1 MNPSPSAA
9 GAMHSRDLW
18 PWAIVGVMVLALT
31 TSAGVWLGG
40 TLGAALNGAGWHAP
54 AFSVTLLATL
64 LTKGSGALWPQASP
78 VAVYCGIVL
87 VFGVA
92 TAAVVVPV
100 WRLINRSRSRT
111 KGLAGRRELAGML
124 PAGIERRARELR
136 PSLKNEAELHPDQ
149 TGNLLG
155 DLDPDGPELRSSFE
169 DVELD
174 LMAPRAGKSTGIAV
188 PRVLRANGA
197 VLLTSNK
204 SDVYA
209 VTRAARERTGT
220 VWTFDPQGIAHSPR
234 GMWWN
239 ILADCHTIEG
249 ARRLA
254 GHFVASVND
263 DASKKDFW
271 ISAAQ
276 NTLTAL
282 FLAAARGGAAVTD
295 LLGWLADPA
304 DRTPVDLLRDADMI
318 AMAEQLQGTVRG
330 AVETRD
336 GIYETA
342 RQCVACL
349 LDPEI
354 AAWVQPDPMLPEFRP
369 HEHVLGRDTLYLLS
383 KDGGGSAA
391 GVIAGLADAT
401 LRAGVIAAERMGG
414 RLDPPM
420 TAVLDEAANVCR
432 ISDLPDLY
440 SHLGSR
446 GINVV
451 TLLQSYRQGSRVW
464 GEAGMDAL
472 WSAAT
477 VKLLGAGLDDA
488 DFVDKVSKLVGQQ
501 DVKTA
506 SYSHSKEGGSHSVS
520 YRLDPILP
528 PDKIRAL
535 PKGTALLLATG
546 IRPALIRLRPWFKEP
561 GAGAISAEAKAEAE
575 AITQRAARAWAGS
588 GPGGAAPAQA
598 SVGVEHSAD
607 DEDAYDDE
615 DVYDD
620 DPYPSDISRPP
631 PPSPWGEP
639 VDSEDDEDV
648 GEAVLLEKDPR
659 IEDVDRTESSGFVA
673 PEAPAGSGPPHG
685 LPDDAFRWTREAT
698 T

>member
-1 MNPSPSAA
+1 MSA
-9 GAMHSRDLW
+9 GGGSRGSGSELA
-18 PWAIVGVMVLALT
+18 PWAIVIGAGVALVVF
-31 TSAGVWLGG
+31 GVVWLGG
-40 TLGAALNGAGWHAP
+40 TVGAAVAGAGWNP
-54 AFSVTLLATL
+54 PPFVMSAFVDLLSH
-64 LTKGSGALWPQASP
+64 GPGRLWPGAP
-78 VAVYCGIVL
+78 
-87 VFGVA
+87 
-92 TAAVVVPV
+92 AVVVLAGIVVVLALALLPV
-100 WRLINRSRSRT
+100 VLVLNTLLRGRSKS
-111 KGLAGRRELAGML
+111 KGLAGVRELASMA
-124 PAGIERRARELR
+124 PAGITARARDLR
-136 PSLKNEAELHPDQ
+136 PSLKGIKDLDPDE

-174 LMAPRAGKSTGIAV
+174 LMAPRAGKSTGIAI
-188 PRVLRANGA
+188 PRVLRARGA

-209 VTRAARERTGT
+209 VTRAEREKIGR
-220 VWTFDPQGIAHSPR
+220 VWTFDPQGIAHAPR
-234 GMWWN
+234 EMWWN
-239 ILADCHTIEG
+239 LLSDCGTIEG

-263 DASKKDFW
+263 DSSKKDFW

-282 FLAAARGGAAVTD
+282 FLAAADGRATVTD
-295 LLGWLADPA
+295 LLTWLADPA
-304 DRTPVDLLRDADMI
+304 DRSPIDLLRDMGMP

-342 RQCVACL
+342 RQCAACL

-354 AAWVQPDPMLPEFRP
+354 LAWVTPDPNLPEFRP
-369 HEHVLGRDTLYLLS
+369 HEHVLTRDTLYLLS

-391 GVIAGLADAT
+391 GVIAGLADTT
-401 LRAGVIAAERMGG
+401 LRAGVMAAERMGG

-477 VKLLGAGLDDA
+477 IKLLGAGLDDA
-488 DFVDKVSKLVGQQ
+488 DFVDKVSKLVGQR
-501 DVKTA
+501 DVSTL
-506 SYSHSKEGGSHSVS
+506 SVS
-520 YRLDPILP
+520 KSRDGTSRSTSFRLDPILP
-528 PDKIRAL
+528 PDRIRAL

-546 IRPALIRLRPWFKEP
+546 VKPALIRLRPWYKEP
-561 GAGAISAEAKAEAE
+561 GAAAISAAAAKETE
-575 AITQRAARAWAGS
+575 AITLRAAQKWS
-588 GPGGAAPAQA
+588 GHA
-598 SVGVEHSAD
+598 VEQQ
-607 DEDAYDDE
+607 
-615 DVYDD
+615 
-620 DPYPSDISRPP
+620 P
-631 PPSPWGEP
+631 
-639 VDSEDDEDV
+639 
-648 GEAVLLEKDPR
+648 
-659 IEDVDRTESSGFVA
+659 
-673 PEAPAGSGPPHG
+673 
-685 LPDDAFRWTREAT
+685 
-698 T
+698 

>member
-1 MNPSPSAA
+1 MVKGA
-9 GAMHSRDLW
+9 GGKAQAGEFA
-18 PWAIVGVMVLALT
+18 PWAIVVVAVVGWLVFG
-31 TSAGVWLGG
+31 GVWFGG
-40 TLGAALNGAGWHAP
+40 TLGAAL
-54 AFSVTLLATL
+54 T
-64 LTKGSGALWPQASP
+64 GSGWNPPPFVLSTFTTLFTEGTAPLWPGASSAGV
-78 VAVYCGIVL
+78 VAGIGV
-87 VFGVA
+87 VFGGVIA
-92 TAAVVVPV
+92 LGVLAVRWVL
-100 WRLINRSRSRT
+100 RYASRE
-111 KGLAGRRELAGML
+111 KGLAGAKEMAAMA
-124 PAGIERRARELR
+124 PAGIAARARELR
-136 PSLKNEAELHPDQ
+136 PSLKGREHLHPDE

-155 DLDPDGPELRSSFE
+155 DLDPKGPELRSSYE

-188 PRVLRANGA
+188 PRVLRAQGA

-209 VTRAARERTGT
+209 VTRAAREEAGR
-220 VWTFDPQGIAHSPR
+220 VWTFDPQGIAHTPR
-234 GMWWN
+234 EMWWD
-239 ILADCHTIEG
+239 ILSDCHTIEG

-263 DASKKDFW
+263 DQSKKDFW

-276 NTLTAL
+276 NTLTSL
-282 FLAAARGGAAVTD
+282 FLAAARGGGSVLD

-304 DRTPVDLLRDADMI
+304 DRTPVDLLRDVEMV

-354 AAWVQPDPMLPEFRP
+354 VKWVTPDPALPQFKP
-369 HEHVLGRDTLYLLS
+369 HEHVLAKDTLYLLS

-401 LRAGVIAAERMGG
+401 MRAGVIAAERMGG

-440 SHLGSR
+440 SHFGSR

-477 VKLLGAGLDDA
+477 IKLLGAGLDDA
-488 DFVDKVSKLVGQQ
+488 DFVEKVSKLVGNQ

-506 SYSHSKEGGSHSVS
+506 SWSRSKDGTSRSYS
-520 YRLDPILP
+520 YRLDPVLP
-528 PDKIRAL
+528 ADKIRAL

-546 IRPALIRLRPWFKEP
+546 VRPALIRLRPWYKEP
-561 GAGAISAEAKAEAE
+561 DAGAISAAAKAETA
-575 AITQRAARAWAGS
+575 AITERAARAWAGS
-588 GPGGAAPAQA
+588 AAAPVESA
-598 SVGVEHSAD
+598 SRWQR
-607 DEDAYDDE
+607 DA
-615 DVYDD
+615 VSLRK
-620 DPYPSDISRPP
+620 P
-631 PPSPWGEP
+631 
-639 VDSEDDEDV
+639 
-648 GEAVLLEKDPR
+648 
-659 IEDVDRTESSGFVA
+659 
-673 PEAPAGSGPPHG
+673 
-685 LPDDAFRWTREAT
+685 
-698 T
+698 

>member
-1 MNPSPSAA
+1 MTGRPPAT
-9 GAMHSRDLW
+9 GGMHELA
-18 PWAIVGVMVLALT
+18 PWAIVAVAAASLCVFTVGWA
-31 TSAGVWLGG
+31 GG
-40 TLGAALNGAGWHAP
+40 TLGAGVTGHGWDAPPFALSTAGHLVADGAGGVWPGTPP
-54 AFSVTLLATL
+54 AAVYGGMLALLALISMPTVFL
-64 LTKGSGALWPQASP
+64 LR
-78 VAVYCGIVL
+78 
-87 VFGVA
+87 F
-92 TAAVVVPV
+92 
-100 WRLINRSRSRT
+100 RLARAGRT
-111 KGLAGRRELAGML
+111 KGLAGRRELAAMC
-124 PAGIERRARELR
+124 PKSIEARARELR
-136 PSLKNEAELHPDQ
+136 PSLKGRTQLHPDE

-155 DLDPDGPELRSSFE
+155 DLDPKGPELRSSYE

-188 PRVLRANGA
+188 PRVLRAQGA

-209 VTRAARERTGT
+209 VTRAEREKAGR
-220 VWTFDPQGIAHSPR
+220 VWTFDPQGIAHTER
-234 GMWWN
+234 AMWWN
-239 ILADCHTIEG
+239 LLGDCHTIEG

-263 DASKKDFW
+263 DTAKKDFW

-282 FLAAARGGAAVTD
+282 FLAAARGGAPVQD

-304 DRTPVDLLRDADMI
+304 DRTPIDLLRDAGML

-342 RQCVACL
+342 RQTVSCL

-354 AAWVQPDPMLPEFRP
+354 LAWVTPDPYLPEFRP
-369 HEHVLGRDTLYLLS
+369 DRHVVGRDTLYLLS

-401 LRAGVIAAERMGG
+401 MRAGVMAAERMGG
-414 RLDPPM
+414 RLDPPL

-440 SHLGSR
+440 SHFGSR

-451 TLLQSYRQGSRVW
+451 TLLQSYRQGARVW
-464 GEAGMDAL
+464 GEVGMDAL

-488 DFVDKVSKLVGQQ
+488 DFVQKISTLVGQH
-501 DVKTA
+501 DVRTPSVSRSKDGSQR
-506 SYSHSKEGGSHSVS
+506 SYS
-520 YRLDPILP
+520 YRQESILP

-546 IRPALIRLRPWFKEP
+546 IRPALIRLRPWYKEP
-561 GAGAISAEAKAEAE
+561 GAGLISAQAKAESN
-575 AITQRAARAWAGS
+575 AITERAAARLT
-588 GPGGAAPAQA
+588 GGVALEKKSRWVRDAAPM
-598 SVGVEHSAD
+598 
-607 DEDAYDDE
+607 
-615 DVYDD
+615 
-620 DPYPSDISRPP
+620 
-631 PPSPWGEP
+631 
-639 VDSEDDEDV
+639 
-648 GEAVLLEKDPR
+648 
-659 IEDVDRTESSGFVA
+659 
-673 PEAPAGSGPPHG
+673 
-685 LPDDAFRWTREAT
+685 
-698 T
+698 

>member
-1 MNPSPSAA
+1 MSPSAA
-9 GAMHSRDLW
+9 GGMHGRDLW
-18 PWAIVGVMVLALT
+18 PWAIVGVTGLALT
-31 TSAGVWLGG
+31 TSAGIWLGG
-40 TLGAALNGAGWHAP
+40 TMGAALNGAGWQP
-54 AFSVTLLATL
+54 PPFSLTLLATL
-64 LTKGSGALWPQASP
+64 FTEGSGALWPQASP
-78 VAVYCGIVL
+78 IAVYCGIVL
-87 VFGVA
+87 VFAAA
-92 TAAVVVPV
+92 TAAIVLPV
-100 WRLINRSRSRT
+100 WKLASRSRSRT
-111 KGLAGRRELAGML
+111 KGLAGRRELASML
-124 PAGIERRARELR
+124 PAGIEKRARELR
-136 PSLKNEAELHPDQ
+136 PSVKNEPELHPDQ

-155 DLDPDGPELRSSFE
+155 DLEPDGTELRSSFE

-209 VTRAARERTGT
+209 VTRAERQKAGL
-220 VWTFDPQGIAHSPR
+220 VWTFDPQGIAHTPR

-239 ILADCHTIEG
+239 MLADCHTIEG

-282 FLAAARGGAAVTD
+282 FLAAARGGAAVND

-354 AAWVQPDPMLPEFRP
+354 AAWVQPDPWLPEFRP

-401 LRAGVIAAERMGG
+401 LRAGVMAAERMGG

-451 TLLQSYRQGSRVW
+451 TLLQSYRQGARVW

-477 VKLLGAGLDDA
+477 IKLLGAGLDDA

-501 DVKTA
+501 DVKTS
-506 SYSHSKEGGSHSVS
+506 SYSSSKDGGSRSVS

-561 GAGAISAEAKAEAE
+561 GAAAISAAAKAETE
-575 AITQRAARAWAGS
+575 AITQRAAQAWAGHAV
-588 GPGGAAPAQA
+588 GA
-598 SVGVEHSAD
+598 
-607 DEDAYDDE
+607 
-615 DVYDD
+615 
-620 DPYPSDISRPP
+620 
-631 PPSPWGEP
+631 
-639 VDSEDDEDV
+639 
-648 GEAVLLEKDPR
+648 
-659 IEDVDRTESSGFVA
+659 
-673 PEAPAGSGPPHG
+673 EAPAGTGVGVEQSAYAPDDGYAPYPGDAVYAEDTGYPGGATFPGNPPHPG
-685 LPDDAFRWTREAT
+685 NPPYPENPPYPGVPTYQETIGYAEADAGGPESNGSADGYAPPSGHADHRLKWTREAT
-698 T
+698 P

>member
-1 MNPSPSAA
+1 MSGPRA
-9 GAMHSRDLW
+9 GGDLSDQL
-18 PWAIVGVMVLALT
+18 PWAIASIAGTGLT
-31 TSAGVWLGG
+31 LFTVAWAGG
-40 TLGAALNGAGWHAP
+40 TLGAGLSGHGFDAPPFALSTISRLTSDGPAP
-54 AFSVTLLATL
+54 
-64 LTKGSGALWPQASP
+64 LWPTAP
-78 VAVYCGIVL
+78 PPAVYAGMLGLLLLI
-87 VFGVA
+87 
-92 TAAVVVPV
+92 AVPLALAV
-100 WRLINRSRSRT
+100 RLLMDRSGHT
-111 KGLAGRRELAGML
+111 KGLAGRRELVAMC
-124 PAGIERRARELR
+124 PKGIEARARELR
-136 PSLKNEAELHPDQ
+136 PTLKGREQLHPDE

-155 DLDPDGPELRSSFE
+155 DLDPKGPELRSSYE

-188 PRVLRANGA
+188 PRVLRAQGA

-209 VTRAARERTGT
+209 VTRAEREKAGT
-220 VWTFDPQGIAHSPR
+220 VWTFDPQGIAHTPR
-234 GMWWN
+234 AMWWN
-239 ILADCHTIEG
+239 LLGECHTIEG

-263 DASKKDFW
+263 DTAKKDFW

-282 FLAAARGGAAVTD
+282 FLAAARGKASVVD

-304 DRTPVDLLRDADMI
+304 DRTPVDLLREAGLV

-342 RQCVACL
+342 RQTVSCL

-354 AAWVQPDPMLPEFRP
+354 LAWVTPDPEMPEFRP
-369 HEHVLGRDTLYLLS
+369 AEHVLGQDTLYLLS

-391 GVIAGLADAT
+391 GVIAGIADAT
-401 LRAGVIAAERMGG
+401 MRAGVVAAERMGG
-414 RLDPPM
+414 RLDPPL

-440 SHLGSR
+440 SHFGSR

-451 TLLQSYRQGSRVW
+451 TLLQSYRQGARVW
-464 GEAGMDAL
+464 GEVGMDAL

-488 DFVDKVSKLVGQQ
+488 DFVQKISTLVGQH
-501 DVKTA
+501 DVRTPSISRSKDGTSR
-506 SYSHSKEGGSHSVS
+506 SYS
-520 YRLDPILP
+520 YRQEAVLP

-546 IRPALIRLRPWFKEP
+546 VKPALIRLRPWYKEP
-561 GAGAISAEAKAEAE
+561 GAGAISAAAKAETA
-575 AITQRAARAWAGS
+575 AITERAARRLTG
-588 GPGGAAPAQA
+588 
-598 SVGVEHSAD
+598 
-607 DEDAYDDE
+607 
-615 DVYDD
+615 
-620 DPYPSDISRPP
+620 
-631 PPSPWGEP
+631 
-639 VDSEDDEDV
+639 
-648 GEAVLLEKDPR
+648 LTLEK
-659 IEDVDRTESSGFVA
+659 
-673 PEAPAGSGPPHG
+673 
-685 LPDDAFRWTREAT
+685 
-698 T
+698 

>member
-1 MNPSPSAA
+1 MAVFAVSAGVFGCVWLGATIGAALTGSGWSPPPFAA
-9 GAMHSRDLW
+9 STAVRLVEEGPGRLW
-18 PWAIVGVMVLALT
+18 PGASAFGVYAGIVGVF
-31 TSAGVWLGG
+31 AGV
-40 TLGAALNGAGWHAP
+40 
-54 AFSVTLLATL
+54 VTPVVLLAQKVL
-64 LTKGSGALWPQASP
+64 KGS
-78 VAVYCGIVL
+78 
-87 VFGVA
+87 
-92 TAAVVVPV
+92 
-100 WRLINRSRSRT
+100 SRKT
-111 KGLAGRRELAGML
+111 GLAGEKELAAL
-124 PAGIERRARELR
+124 APKGIAARARDLR
-136 PSLKNEAELHPDQ
+136 PSLAGITELHPDD

-155 DLDPDGPELRSSFE
+155 NLEPDGPELRSSFE

-174 LMAPRAGKSTGIAV
+174 LMAPRAGKSTGIAI
-188 PRVLRANGA
+188 PRVLRARGA

-209 VTRAARERTGT
+209 VTREARDEVGK
-220 VWTFDPQGIAHSPR
+220 VWTFDPQGIAHTPR
-234 GMWWN
+234 EMWWDM
-239 ILADCHTIEG
+239 LAECVSIEG

-282 FLAAARGGAAVTD
+282 FLAAARGKASVVD

-304 DRTPVDLLRDADMI
+304 DRTPVDLLRDAQMT
-318 AMAEQLQGTVRG
+318 ALAEQLQGTVQG

-354 AAWVQPDPMLPEFRP
+354 VAWVTPDPYLPEFRP
-369 HEHVLGRDTLYLLS
+369 HEHVLRRDTLYLLS

-391 GVIAGLADAT
+391 GVIAGLADMT
-401 LRAGVIAAERMGG
+401 MRAGVVAAERMGG

-440 SHLGSR
+440 SHFGSR

-464 GEAGMDAL
+464 GEAGMDAM

-477 VKLLGAGLDDA
+477 IKLLGAGLDDA
-488 DFVDKVSKLVGQQ
+488 DFVDKISRLVGQH
-501 DVKTA
+501 DVSTV
-506 SYSHSKEGGSHSVS
+506 SVSKSKDGTSRSIS

-528 PDKIRAL
+528 PDRIRAL

-546 IRPALIRLRPWFKEP
+546 VRPALIRLRPWFKEP
-561 GAGAISAEAKAEAE
+561 NAGPISAASKREVE
-575 AITQRAARAWAGS
+575 AITQRAAQKWQQHA
-588 GPGGAAPAQA
+588 
-598 SVGVEHSAD
+598 VENM
-607 DEDAYDDE
+607 
-615 DVYDD
+615 
-620 DPYPSDISRPP
+620 
-631 PPSPWGEP
+631 EP
-639 VDSEDDEDV
+639 FQW
-648 GEAVLLEKDPR
+648 DPR
-659 IEDVDRTESSGFVA
+659 R
-673 PEAPAGSGPPHG
+673 
-685 LPDDAFRWTREAT
+685 
-698 T
+698 

>member
-1 MNPSPSAA
+1 MVKGA
-9 GAMHSRDLW
+9 GGKAQAGEFA
-18 PWAIVGVMVLALT
+18 PWAIVVVAVVG
-31 TSAGVWLGG
+31 WLVFGGIWFGG
-40 TLGAALNGAGWHAP
+40 TLGAALTGSGWHAP
-54 AFSVTLLATL
+54 PFVLSTFATL
-64 LTKGSGALWPQASP
+64 FTEGTASLWPGASSAGVVSGIGVVFGGV
-78 VAVYCGIVL
+78 VALGVL
-87 VFGVA
+87 VVRGVLRYA
-92 TAAVVVPV
+92 
-100 WRLINRSRSRT
+100 SRE
-111 KGLAGRRELAGML
+111 KGLAGSKEMAAMA
-124 PAGIERRARELR
+124 PAGIAARARELR
-136 PSLKNEAELHPDQ
+136 PSLKGREHLHPDE

-155 DLDPDGPELRSSFE
+155 DLDPKGPELRSSYE

-188 PRVLRANGA
+188 PRVLRAQGA

-209 VTRAARERTGT
+209 VTRAAREEAGR
-220 VWTFDPQGIAHSPR
+220 VWTFDPQGIAHTPR
-234 GMWWN
+234 EMWWD
-239 ILADCHTIEG
+239 ILSDCHTIEG

-263 DASKKDFW
+263 DQSKKDFW

-276 NTLTAL
+276 NTLTSL
-282 FLAAARGGAAVTD
+282 FLAAARGGGSVLD

-304 DRTPVDLLRDADMI
+304 DRTPVDLLRDVEMV

-354 AAWVQPDPMLPEFRP
+354 VKWVTPDPALPQFKP
-369 HEHVLGRDTLYLLS
+369 HEHVLAKDTLYLLS

-401 LRAGVIAAERMGG
+401 MRAGVIAAERMGG

-440 SHLGSR
+440 SHFGSR

-477 VKLLGAGLDDA
+477 IKLLGAGLDDA
-488 DFVDKVSKLVGQQ
+488 DFVEKVSKLVGNQ

-506 SYSHSKEGGSHSVS
+506 SWSRSKDGTSRSYS
-520 YRLDPILP
+520 YRLDPVLP
-528 PDKIRAL
+528 ADKIRAL

-546 IRPALIRLRPWFKEP
+546 VRPALIRLRPWYKEP
-561 GAGAISAEAKAEAE
+561 DAGAISAAAKAETA
-575 AITQRAARAWAGS
+575 AITERAARAWAGS
-588 GPGGAAPAQA
+588 AAAPVKSA
-598 SVGVEHSAD
+598 SRWQR
-607 DEDAYDDE
+607 DA
-615 DVYDD
+615 VSLRK
-620 DPYPSDISRPP
+620 P
-631 PPSPWGEP
+631 
-639 VDSEDDEDV
+639 
-648 GEAVLLEKDPR
+648 
-659 IEDVDRTESSGFVA
+659 
-673 PEAPAGSGPPHG
+673 
-685 LPDDAFRWTREAT
+685 
-698 T
+698 

>member
-1 MNPSPSAA
+1 MAPVSGTAA
-9 GAMHSRDLW
+9 KGKMYGSELA
-18 PWAIVGVMVLALT
+18 PWAIVLVAGACLVLFG
-31 TSAGVWLGG
+31 GVWLGG
-40 TLGAALNGAGWHAP
+40 TIGAALTGGGWHPP
-54 AFSVTLLATL
+54 AFALTTFGTL
-64 LTKGSGALWPQASP
+64 LTEGTGKLWPDASP
-78 VAVYCGIVL
+78 VGVTAGIVGL
-87 VFGVA
+87 FG
-92 TAAVVVPV
+92 AVVAVGV
-100 WRLINRSRSRT
+100 LAGHRVMRFLSRP
-111 KGLAGRRELAGML
+111 KGLAGRRELASMC
-124 PAGIERRARELR
+124 PDGIAARARDLR
-136 PSLKNEAELHPDQ
+136 PSLKGREKLHPDE

-155 DLDPDGPELRSSFE
+155 DLEPNGPELRSSFE

-188 PRVLRANGA
+188 PRVLRAQGA

-209 VTRAARERTGT
+209 VTRAEREKTGK
-220 VWTFDPQGIAHSPR
+220 VWTFDPQGIAHTPR
-234 GMWWN
+234 ELWWD

-263 DASKKDFW
+263 DQSKKDFW

-282 FLAAARGGAAVTD
+282 FLAAARGKASVLD
-295 LLGWLADPA
+295 LLAWLADPA
-304 DRTPVDLLRDADMI
+304 DRTPVDLLRDVNMI

-354 AAWVQPDPMLPEFRP
+354 VAWVTPDPHRP
-369 HEHVLGRDTLYLLS
+369 QFKPHQHVLTQDTLYLLS

-401 LRAGVIAAERMGG
+401 MRAGVVAAERMGG

-440 SHLGSR
+440 SHFGSR

-464 GEAGMDAL
+464 GEAGMDAM

-477 VKLLGAGLDDA
+477 IKLLGAGLDDA
-488 DFVDKVSKLVGQQ
+488 DFVEKISKLVGQA
-501 DVKTA
+501 DVRTPSISK
-506 SYSHSKEGGSHSVS
+506 SKEGTSRSYS
-520 YRLDPILP
+520 YRLDPVLP
-528 PDKIRAL
+528 ADKIRAL

-546 IRPALIRLRPWFKEP
+546 VRPALIRLRPWYKEP
-561 GAGAISAEAKAEAE
+561 GAGPISAAAKTEVA
-575 AITQRAARAWAGS
+575 AITERATRSWAGPAATGVEDAVGRWQRDAVSLHKRAA
-588 GPGGAAPAQA
+588 
-598 SVGVEHSAD
+598 D
-607 DEDAYDDE
+607 
-615 DVYDD
+615 
-620 DPYPSDISRPP
+620 
-631 PPSPWGEP
+631 
-639 VDSEDDEDV
+639 
-648 GEAVLLEKDPR
+648 
-659 IEDVDRTESSGFVA
+659 
-673 PEAPAGSGPPHG
+673 
-685 LPDDAFRWTREAT
+685 
-698 T
+698 

>member
-1 MNPSPSAA
+1 MTGG
-9 GAMHSRDLW
+9 GAPKGRTYGSELM
-18 PWAIVGVMVLALT
+18 PWAIVMVAGGFMLMFG
-31 TSAGVWLGG
+31 GVWFGG
-40 TLGAALNGAGWHAP
+40 TVGAAVTGSGWNPPPFAL
-54 AFSVTLLATL
+54 ATFGTLLSDGPKT
-64 LTKGSGALWPQASP
+64 LWPDASTTGVIAGIVVFFGVL
-78 VAVYCGIVL
+78 VAVVL
-87 VFGVA
+87 VVA
-92 TAAVVVPV
+92 
-100 WRLINRSRSRT
+100 RLVMRWVSRP
-111 KGLAGRRELAGML
+111 KGLAGRRELAGMG
-124 PAGIERRARELR
+124 PAGIAARARELR
-136 PSLKNEAELHPDQ
+136 PSLKGREHLHPDE

-155 DLDPDGPELRSSFE
+155 DLEPSGPELRSSYE

-188 PRVLRANGA
+188 PRVLRAQGA

-204 SDVYA
+204 SDVYS
-209 VTRAARERTGT
+209 VTRAEREKAGT
-220 VWTFDPQGIAHSPR
+220 VWTFDPQGIAHAPR
-234 GMWWN
+234 EMWWD
-239 ILADCHTIEG
+239 ILSDCHTIEG

-263 DASKKDFW
+263 DQSKKDFW

-282 FLAAARGGAAVTD
+282 FLAAARGKGSVLD
-295 LLGWLADPA
+295 LLAWLADPA
-304 DRTPVDLLRDADMI
+304 DRTPVDLLRDVNMV

-354 AAWVQPDPMLPEFRP
+354 VKWVTPDPSLPQFRP
-369 HEHVLGRDTLYLLS
+369 DVHVLGKDTLYLLS

-401 LRAGVIAAERMGG
+401 LRAGVVAAERTGG

-464 GEAGMDAL
+464 GDAGMDAL

-488 DFVDKVSKLVGQQ
+488 DFVEKISKLVGNQ
-501 DVKTA
+501 DIRTP
-506 SYSHSKEGGSHSVS
+506 SISRSKEGTSRSYS
-520 YRLDPILP
+520 YRLDPVLP

-546 IRPALIRLRPWFKEP
+546 VRPALIRLRPWYKEP
-561 GAGAISAEAKAEAE
+561 NAAVISAAAKAEVA
-575 AITQRAARAWAGS
+575 AITERAARAWSGTAG
-588 GPGGAAPAQA
+588 AQIA
-598 SVGVEHSAD
+598 DGVSRWQRSAVTLRKGTD
-607 DEDAYDDE
+607 
-615 DVYDD
+615 
-620 DPYPSDISRPP
+620 
-631 PPSPWGEP
+631 G
-639 VDSEDDEDV
+639 
-648 GEAVLLEKDPR
+648 
-659 IEDVDRTESSGFVA
+659 
-673 PEAPAGSGPPHG
+673 
-685 LPDDAFRWTREAT
+685 
-698 T
+698 

>member
-1 MNPSPSAA
+1 M
-9 GAMHSRDLW
+9 
-18 PWAIVGVMVLALT
+18 PWAVVMVT
-31 TSAGVWLGG
+31 GVGAVVFGGTWLGG
-40 TLGAALNGAGWHAP
+40 SLGAVLTGAGWDPPPFTMSTFTA
-54 AFSVTLLATL
+54 LLSDGPATL
-64 LTKGSGALWPQASP
+64 WPDASP
-78 VAVYCGIVL
+78 AAVTAGIVL
-87 VFGVA
+87 VFGLA
-92 TAAVVVPV
+92 GAAGVLAVHRVI
-100 WRLINRSRSRT
+100 RFTNRS
-111 KGLAGRRELAGML
+111 KGLAGKRELAAL
-124 PAGIERRARELR
+124 CPTGIAKRARELR
-136 PSLKNEAELHPDQ
+136 PSLKGRDDLHPDE

-155 DLDPDGPELRSSFE
+155 ELDPSGPVLRSSYE

-188 PRVLRANGA
+188 PRVLRAQGA

-209 VTRAARERTGT
+209 VTRAEREKAGR
-220 VWTFDPQGIAHSPR
+220 VWTFDPQSIAHAPR
-234 GMWWN
+234 EMWWD
-239 ILADCHTIEG
+239 ILADCHTMEG

-263 DASKKDFW
+263 DQSKKDFW

-282 FLAAARGGAAVTD
+282 FLAAARGRASLHD
-295 LLGWLADPA
+295 LLAWLADPA
-304 DRTPVDLLRDADMI
+304 DRTPVDLLRDAGLT

-354 AAWVQPDPMLPEFRP
+354 AAWVTPDPGLPQFDP
-369 HEHVLGRDTLYLLS
+369 HEHALGHDTLYLLS

-401 LRAGVIAAERMGG
+401 MRAGVIAAERMGG

-464 GEAGMDAL
+464 GDAGMDAM

-477 VKLLGAGLDDA
+477 IKLLGAGLDDA
-488 DFVDKVSKLVGQQ
+488 DFVEKVSKLVGNA
-501 DVKTA
+501 DVRTA
-506 SYSHSKEGGSHSVS
+506 SVSKSKDGTSRSYS
-520 YRLDPILP
+520 YRLDPVLP
-528 PDKIRAL
+528 ADRIRAL

-546 IRPALIRLRPWFKEP
+546 VRPALIRLRPWYKEP
-561 GAGAISAEAKAEAE
+561 NAGTISAAAKAETA
-575 AITQRAARAWAGS
+575 AITERATRAWS
-588 GPGGAAPAQA
+588 HTGGAGITDAVSRWQRDAVPLNKAVPPQD
-598 SVGVEHSAD
+598 GVPLRGDTA
-607 DEDAYDDE
+607 
-615 DVYDD
+615 
-620 DPYPSDISRPP
+620 
-631 PPSPWGEP
+631 W
-639 VDSEDDEDV
+639 
-648 GEAVLLEKDPR
+648 
-659 IEDVDRTESSGFVA
+659 
-673 PEAPAGSGPPHG
+673 
-685 LPDDAFRWTREAT
+685 
-698 T
+698 

>member
-1 MNPSPSAA
+1 MLTAA
-9 GAMHSRDLW
+9 GLFAVFGTAW
-18 PWAIVGVMVLALT
+18 F
-31 TSAGVWLGG
+31 GG
-40 TLGAALNGAGWHAP
+40 TLGSVLTGGGWHP
-54 AFSVTLLATL
+54 PPFRLATFEIL
-64 LTKGSGALWPQASP
+64 MTDGPATVWPRTSPTAVIAGMVLFLAS
-78 VAVYCGIVL
+78 VV
-87 VFGVA
+87 
-92 TAAVVVPV
+92 AAVVFTVRGV
-100 WRLINRSRSRT
+100 MRYVSRP
-111 KGLAGRRELAGML
+111 KGLAGRRELAGL
-124 PAGIERRARELR
+124 SPDGIAARARELR
-136 PSLKNEAELHPDQ
+136 PSLKNRSQLHPDE

-155 DLDPDGPELRSSFE
+155 DLEPSGPELRSSYE

-188 PRVLRANGA
+188 PRVLRAQGA

-209 VTRAARERTGT
+209 VTRAERAKSGT
-220 VWTFDPQGIAHSPR
+220 VWTFDPQGIAHTPR
-234 GMWWN
+234 EMWWDM
-239 ILADCHTIEG
+239 LADCHTIEG

-263 DASKKDFW
+263 DQSKKDFW

-282 FLAAARGGAAVTD
+282 FLAAARGKVSVLD
-295 LLGWLADPA
+295 LLAWLADPA
-304 DRTPVDLLRDADMI
+304 DRSPVDLLRDVRMT
-318 AMAEQLQGTVRG
+318 AMAEQLQGTMRG

-354 AAWVQPDPMLPEFRP
+354 VAWVTRDPNLPEFRP

-401 LRAGVIAAERMGG
+401 MRAGVMAAERMGG

-440 SHLGSR
+440 SHFGSR

-488 DFVDKVSKLVGQQ
+488 DFVDKISKLVGQH
-501 DVKTA
+501 DVRTA
-506 SYSHSKEGGSHSVS
+506 SFSKGKEGISRSYS

-528 PDKIRAL
+528 PDQIRAL

-546 IRPALIRLRPWFKEP
+546 IRPSLIRLRPWYKEP
-561 GAGAISAEAKAEAE
+561 GADRISQAAKAETA
-575 AITQRAARAWAGS
+575 AITERATRAWS
-588 GPGGAAPAQA
+588 GGAHPP
-598 SVGVEHSAD
+598 VEQQPTN
-607 DEDAYDDE
+607 EWL
-615 DVYDD
+615 
-620 DPYPSDISRPP
+620 R
-631 PPSPWGEP
+631 
-639 VDSEDDEDV
+639 
-648 GEAVLLEKDPR
+648 
-659 IEDVDRTESSGFVA
+659 
-673 PEAPAGSGPPHG
+673 
-685 LPDDAFRWTREAT
+685 
-698 T
+698 

>member
-1 MNPSPSAA
+1 MKGGA
-9 GAMHSRDLW
+9 GRGQMYGREQA
-18 PWAIVGVMVLALT
+18 PWAIVIVAFGYLVLFGGA
-31 TSAGVWLGG
+31 WLGG
-40 TLGAALNGAGWHAP
+40 TLGAALTGAGWNP
-54 AFSVTLLATL
+54 PPFTLQTSSALV
-64 LTKGSGALWPQASP
+64 TKGPGELWPGASP
-78 VAVYCGIVL
+78 VAVLTGIGLVFAAAVGLGVL
-87 VFGVA
+87 VVRRVLRFA
-92 TAAVVVPV
+92 
-100 WRLINRSRSRT
+100 SRP
-111 KGLAGRRELAGML
+111 KGLAGRRELAGMA
-124 PAGIERRARELR
+124 PAGIAARARELR
-136 PSLKNEAELHPDQ
+136 PSLKGRASLHPDE

-155 DLDPDGPELRSSFE
+155 DLEPQGPELRSSFE

-188 PRVLRANGA
+188 PRVLRAQGP

-209 VTRAARERTGT
+209 VTRAEREKAGR
-220 VWTFDPQGIAHSPR
+220 VWTFDPQGIAHAPR
-234 GMWWN
+234 AMWWD

-249 ARRLA
+249 ARRLS

-263 DASKKDFW
+263 DQSKKDFW

-282 FLAAARGGAAVTD
+282 FLAAARGKASVGD
-295 LLGWLADPA
+295 LLAWLADPA
-304 DRTPVDLLRDADMI
+304 DRTPIDLLRDVDMH

-354 AAWVQPDPMLPEFRP
+354 VAWVMPDPSLPQFDP
-369 HEHVLGRDTLYLLS
+369 HAHALSKDTLYLLS

-401 LRAGVIAAERMGG
+401 MRAGVLAAERMGG

-440 SHLGSR
+440 SHFGSR

-464 GEAGMDAL
+464 GEAGMDAM

-488 DFVDKVSKLVGQQ
+488 DFVEKISKLVGQH
-501 DVKTA
+501 DVRTPSISRSKDGTSR
-506 SYSHSKEGGSHSVS
+506 SYS
-520 YRLDPILP
+520 YRLDPVLP
-528 PDKIRAL
+528 VDRIRAL

-546 IRPALIRLRPWFKEP
+546 VRPALIRLRPWYKEP
-561 GAGAISAEAKAEAE
+561 NAAVISAAAKAETA
-575 AITQRAARAWAGS
+575 AITERAAGAW
-588 GPGGAAPAQA
+588 
-598 SVGVEHSAD
+598 
-607 DEDAYDDE
+607 
-615 DVYDD
+615 
-620 DPYPSDISRPP
+620 SRP
-631 PPSPWGEP
+631 
-639 VDSEDDEDV
+639 
-648 GEAVLLEKDPR
+648 AVADGKLR
-659 IEDVDRTESSGFVA
+659 WAR
-673 PEAPAGSGPPHG
+673 
-685 LPDDAFRWTREAT
+685 DAVSLRKQ
-698 T
+698 